1 MITRGPYLAGGNAG
15 RQSPPGGWSWR
26 SPSRRWKGR
35 EGQACRAPV
44 PPIAGA
50 PHPQAPP
57 PASQD
62 HLSPTSMSPAL
73 ADPISPS
80 SGSGSPVFQ
89 LSPCTHTSLTPVHVA
104 EADLSY
110 PPPSGLQEWAPD
122 PGLEDHHM
130 TLFWT
135 MTQAEP
141 VRLNY

>member
-1 MITRGPYLAGGNAG
+1 
-15 RQSPPGGWSWR
+15 
-26 SPSRRWKGR
+26 
-35 EGQACRAPV
+35 
-44 PPIAGA
+44 
-50 PHPQAPP
+50 
-57 PASQD
+57 
-62 HLSPTSMSPAL
+62 MSPVF

-80 SGSGSPVFQ
+80 SGSSITVFQ
-89 LSPCTHTSLTPVHVA
+89 LAPYTHISLTPVHVA

-122 PGLEDHHM
+122 PGLADHHM